1 MEIQR
6 YNGTLS
12 VHAVRELS
20 AANARSFRNEVCAM
34 LAPELESIEI
44 DLEQTTMVDSC
55 GLGALVSLYR
65 AALQRNRNGGVRIR
79 LLNPQPPVQQLFELT
94 RLHHLFEIVPPA
106 GGAVPG
112 PAAIPQPVSPAQ
124 SG

>member
-1 MEIQR
+1 
-6 YNGTLS
+6 
-12 VHAVRELS
+12 
-20 AANARSFRNEVCAM
+20 M
-34 LAPELESIEI
+34 LTPELETIEI

-65 AALQRNRNGGVRIR
+65 AALRRNLNGGVRMR

-94 RLHHLFEIVPPA
+94 RMHQLFEIVPPA
-106 GGAVPG
+106 GIVSPAGRAVPG

-124 SG
+124 PA